1 MSLRDKIL
9 ACDDIQRELVEI
21 PEWGVILEVRGMNG
35 ADRSRI
41 IEMVSDEQGNVS
53 VGTMYVE
60 TVIASTYDPESGER
74 VFSPT
79 DRDALTA
86 KAASAID
93 RIAKVGM
100 RLSRMDGEATE
111 EAKRQFPEASS
122 S

>member
-74 VFSPT
+74 VFSPS